1 MVTEKNKQETAEMAD
16 SEDEIEVL
24 KNQNE
29 TLKNELKDREAAIMK
44 LEQERADRD
53 SEIAALKQAM
63 EDAEGRISEVNENLA
78 QAIAAYKEQ
87 VIRGNP
93 GVPADMINGETV
105 EEIDESL
112 KKALALIE
120 KVRQEMEEEASKMR
134 IPGGAPQRTPPD
146 LSGLSAR
153 EKIQYAIGRSQ

>member
-1 MVTEKNKQETAEMAD
+1 MMATEKISEIAD
-16 SEDEIEVL
+16 SQDEVENL
-24 KNQNE
+24 RLEHE
-29 TLKNELKDREAAIMK
+29 TLKHELKDRDATILR

-63 EDAEGRISEVNENLA
+63 ADDEGRINEIGENLA
-78 QAIAAYKEQ
+78 KAVASYKEQ
-87 VIRGNP
+87 VIQGNP
-93 GVPADMINGETV
+93 GVPADMIAGETV

-120 KVRQEMEEEASKMR
+120 KVRQEMEAEAFKMR
-134 IPGGAPQRTPPD
+134 IPGGAPQRTPMD

-153 EKIQYAIGRSQ
+153 EKIQYAIGRS